1 VNYTEFR
8 YNIVYALGLLIIVD
22 FTDIF
27 VTIFSNFNATHGS
40 INYQYNTYYFEKL
53 STEIMMVCMEI
64 NDGVNIIIDIY
75 TNSDTYNYIINYTE
89 STEFSLFNLQTC
101 SYLILYYQNDVLD
114 SNIEMIES
122 NTLYNIVSANI
133 FYYNFI
139 DNTTYFNGRYKL
151 SLSFLYLTDI
161 SFYDIGVYVQQDSE
175 LPVQFLSQ
183 YQTRIIEFN
192 AECYCYILVL
202 NSDINDLENYIYWFT
217 INFMYYP
224 SLLQF

>member
-1 VNYTEFR
+1 
-8 YNIVYALGLLIIVD
+8 
-22 FTDIF
+22 
-27 VTIFSNFNATHGS
+27 
-40 INYQYNTYYFEKL
+40 
-53 STEIMMVCMEI
+53 
-64 NDGVNIIIDIY
+64 
-75 TNSDTYNYIINYTE
+75 
-89 STEFSLFNLQTC
+89 
-101 SYLILYYQNDVLD
+101 
-114 SNIEMIES
+114 MIES

-133 FYYNFI
+133 FYYNII
-139 DNTTYFNGRYKL
+139 DNTTYFDGRYKL